1 MHRIAYEV
9 SDKEIFRVI
18 FNVILFF
25 GTFFFSYILALKKN
39 QRALL
44 NLY

>member
-18 FNVILFF
+18 FNVIL
-25 GTFFFSYILALKKN
+25 ALKKN
-39 QRALL
+39 QRPLL
-44 NLY
+44 KLY